1 LFVNVRGMV
10 AGTAASA
17 REGAPKVSNAAESVA
32 EANAQAGHLVCTRTL
47 CLLDVGV
54 QRGGIPRTGIVRF
67 LLRALSGLR
76 PGDVHVND
84 SLKVG
89 PVQLA

>member
-47 CLLDVGV
+47 CLLDVGFSEV
-54 QRGGIPRTGIVRF
+54 ESGGREWS
-67 LLRALSGLR
+67 AS
-76 PGDVHVND
+76 
-84 SLKVG
+84 S
-89 PVQLA
+89 